1 MYFFNM
7 LFSKR
12 QLFLYFFGNWLAF
25 LPFLYVLEHAN
36 RQQYCYISIFLY
48 FFWAF
53 FQIP

>member
-12 QLFLYFFGNWLAF
+12 QLFLYFFLYLGTF

-36 RQQYCYISIFLY
+36 RQQYCYISIFLC

-53 FQIP
+53 FQIQ